1 MLVLLVGA
9 DVPLAD
15 DADIVAPDT
24 DEPELDLLV
33 DVWLVVEVA
42 V

>member
-15 DADIVAPDT
+15 EADFVALDVDELEPDV
-24 DEPELDLLV
+24 LV
-33 DVWLVVEVA
+33 DV
-42 V
+42 